1 MTDFT
6 SSPVSLLAESY
17 QLGDRNRGDG
27 CPGALK
33 MHEAKD
39 GGIGRVR
46 VAGGQMSP
54 ERWEALA
61 DMADRFGDGNIHV
74 TTRGN
79 LQVRGIQDTA
89 AFAEAAQE
97 HGFLPSRAHDR
108 VRNIIASPL
117 APELLPLVAELDA
130 ALLADDVVTGLSGR
144 TLFGLDSGVGDI
156 VSRRPDFGV
165 FAHDGGFQLV
175 LGGVFVARRVERGD
189 VAATLVQAA
198 RRWQEIRGSAWRVA
212 EKPEV
217 HGEIIASLDAAVE
230 VAEVP
235 FVGAV
240 PGCPVGWLPQ
250 SDGLVS
256 LGAGVRF
263 GQLSSQLARMIAVTG
278 ARTTVTPWHSIVLH
292 DVDEHAAEQIVRVL
306 APLGLIFDANSTWL
320 RVSACTGIEGC
331 EKSLSDTRGDA
342 AQAVA
347 SLDIPQGK
355 VHFSGCER
363 RCGHPLESYTD
374 YLATGDGEYEV
385 SAR

>member
-117 APELLPLVAELDA
+117 AP
-130 ALLADDVVTGLSGR
+130 
-144 TLFGLDSGVGDI
+144 
-156 VSRRPDFGV
+156 
-165 FAHDGGFQLV
+165 
-175 LGGVFVARRVERGD
+175 
-189 VAATLVQAA
+189 
-198 RRWQEIRGSAWRVA
+198 
-212 EKPEV
+212 
-217 HGEIIASLDAAVE
+217 
-230 VAEVP
+230 
-235 FVGAV
+235 
-240 PGCPVGWLPQ
+240 
-250 SDGLVS
+250 
-256 LGAGVRF
+256 
-263 GQLSSQLARMIAVTG
+263 
-278 ARTTVTPWHSIVLH
+278 
-292 DVDEHAAEQIVRVL
+292 
-306 APLGLIFDANSTWL
+306 
-320 RVSACTGIEGC
+320 
-331 EKSLSDTRGDA
+331 
-342 AQAVA
+342 
-347 SLDIPQGK
+347 
-355 VHFSGCER
+355 
-363 RCGHPLESYTD
+363 
-374 YLATGDGEYEV
+374 
-385 SAR
+385 

>member
-175 LGGVFVARRVERGD
+175 LGI
-189 VAATLVQAA
+189 L
-198 RRWQEIRGSAWRVA
+198 W
-212 EKPEV
+212 
-217 HGEIIASLDAAVE
+217 
-230 VAEVP
+230 
-235 FVGAV
+235 
-240 PGCPVGWLPQ
+240 
-250 SDGLVS
+250 
-256 LGAGVRF
+256 
-263 GQLSSQLARMIAVTG
+263 
-278 ARTTVTPWHSIVLH
+278 VLIN
-292 DVDEHAAEQIVRVL
+292 V
-306 APLGLIFDANSTWL
+306 
-320 RVSACTGIEGC
+320 
-331 EKSLSDTRGDA
+331 
-342 AQAVA
+342 
-347 SLDIPQGK
+347 
-355 VHFSGCER
+355 
-363 RCGHPLESYTD
+363 
-374 YLATGDGEYEV
+374 
-385 SAR
+385 

>member
-1 MTDFT
+1 MSAMTDFT

-165 FAHDGGFQLV
+165 
-175 LGGVFVARRVERGD
+175 
-189 VAATLVQAA
+189 
-198 RRWQEIRGSAWRVA
+198 
-212 EKPEV
+212 
-217 HGEIIASLDAAVE
+217 
-230 VAEVP
+230 
-235 FVGAV
+235 
-240 PGCPVGWLPQ
+240 
-250 SDGLVS
+250 
-256 LGAGVRF
+256 
-263 GQLSSQLARMIAVTG
+263 
-278 ARTTVTPWHSIVLH
+278 
-292 DVDEHAAEQIVRVL
+292 
-306 APLGLIFDANSTWL
+306 
-320 RVSACTGIEGC
+320 
-331 EKSLSDTRGDA
+331 
-342 AQAVA
+342 
-347 SLDIPQGK
+347 
-355 VHFSGCER
+355 
-363 RCGHPLESYTD
+363 
-374 YLATGDGEYEV
+374 
-385 SAR
+385 

>member
-144 TLFGLDSGVGDI
+144 CLVLILGWVILCRVAQILVCLRTM
-156 VSRRPDFGV
+156 GV
-165 FAHDGGFQLV
+165 FSWCW
-175 LGGVFVARRVERGD
+175 VAC
-189 VAATLVQAA
+189 L
-198 RRWQEIRGSAWRVA
+198 WR
-212 EKPEV
+212 
-217 HGEIIASLDAAVE
+217 
-230 VAEVP
+230 
-235 FVGAV
+235 
-240 PGCPVGWLPQ
+240 
-250 SDGLVS
+250 
-256 LGAGVRF
+256 AG
-263 GQLSSQLARMIAVTG
+263 
-278 ARTTVTPWHSIVLH
+278 
-292 DVDEHAAEQIVRVL
+292 
-306 APLGLIFDANSTWL
+306 
-320 RVSACTGIEGC
+320 
-331 EKSLSDTRGDA
+331 
-342 AQAVA
+342 
-347 SLDIPQGK
+347 
-355 VHFSGCER
+355 
-363 RCGHPLESYTD
+363 
-374 YLATGDGEYEV
+374 
-385 SAR
+385 